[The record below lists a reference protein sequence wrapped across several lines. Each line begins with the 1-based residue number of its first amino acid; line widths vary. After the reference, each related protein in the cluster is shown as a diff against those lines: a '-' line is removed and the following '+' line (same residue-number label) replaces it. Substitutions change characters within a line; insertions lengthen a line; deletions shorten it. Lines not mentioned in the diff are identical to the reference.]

1 MILVDIQAPCY
12 NVSLRKRGTRC
23 ITSKLRG
30 AHLEGSKSQQGAE
43 RGVQNSKSKFA
54 PRSIRPLNTRRRVLD
69 PSKGAPQSFG
79 AMQHMPHFLM
89 ETQLRGPKYQQN
101 FNYKLYVYNFVTA
114 IFVSHCHF
122 RDLYHHYSHFLRK
135 EKKITGPYL

>member
-43 RGVQNSKSKFA
+43 RGVQNSASKFA
-54 PRSIRPLNTRRRVLD
+54 PRSIRPLNTRRRVSD
-69 PSKGAPQSFG
+69 PSKWARRVLEQCNMCPTFSWRHSYGDKISQKNPLKLKFSFFKG
-79 AMQHMPHFLM
+79 
-89 ETQLRGPKYQQN
+89 N
-101 FNYKLYVYNFVTA
+101 FSKTLSFQRS
-114 IFVSHCHF
+114 IHQIGLLF
-122 RDLYHHYSHFLRK
+122 K
-135 EKKITGPYL
+135 EKKIVSSNQKL